1 MSIDGPIFKE
11 HTNSTAWAEFKT
23 GSSGNILSCIVIDS
37 NPPVIT
43 LNVSYPSHD
52 NGSNWSVKKNGTDS
66 LEIVINNASQENHEN
81 YTCFGT
87 NGYTSSQIVYQ
98 TFVGG
103 IILTIYHIWSYHV
116 LYEHCIMM
124 KPYIT
129 NYDIITVL

>member
-1 MSIDGPIFKE
+1 M
-11 HTNSTAWAEFKT
+11 
-23 GSSGNILSCIVIDS
+23 SCIVIDS
-37 NPPVIT
+37 NPSVII

-52 NGSNWSVKKNGTDS
+52 NGSNWSVKKNGTHS

-103 IILTIYHIWSYHV
+103 IILTTIYGHIMYYTNYIPYMVLSCIILTIYHIWSYHI
-116 LYEHCIMM
+116 LY
-124 KPYIT
+124 
-129 NYDIITVL
+129 

>member
-1 MSIDGPIFKE
+1 MSICLFIDGPIFKE
-11 HTNSTAWAEFKT
+11 HTNSTVWTEFKT

-43 LNVSYPSHD
+43 LNVSHPSHD
-52 NGSNWSVKKNGTDS
+52 NGSNWSVKKNGTHS
-66 LEIVINNASQENHEN
+66 LEIVIDNASQENHEN

-116 LYEHCIMM
+116 LY
-124 KPYIT
+124 
-129 NYDIITVL
+129 